1 MRKIKV
7 GIIGMGRAGGE
18 MNPKELLRVPD
29 RYEIV
34 AAADWDESRRE
45 NPPELL
51 RNVPKI
57 YASFDELLA
66 DPEVELV
73 CIEVRNPDH
82 TPFAIRAMEAGKYVS
97 LDKPMT
103 AGAKDIADLQA
114 AAAKHPGLLF
124 PRLNRRFESA
134 FLKARQVIDS
144 GLLGKV
150 SMVKIHRCC
159 SFCRRNDWMT
169 LREFYG
175 GLLTNWGPHIIDQAL
190 RYLGAPVK
198 DMWGDCQSLISIG
211 DGDDQIKLLLRGTN
225 GRVVDV
231 EICGMVTLPGRELEA
246 WGSRGTLIYDPKV
259 DETHLI
265 AKIVDPSIPYR
276 DLKAHRENPP
286 LKYGNF
292 DESLYFVEEK
302 IEIPP
307 VPSEKIWHYIYDTI
321 VNGAEFPIKLEEVVE
336 VMQIVDKLYDAFV
349 PDPAKAQR

>member
-7 GIIGMGRAGGE
+7 GIIGMGRAGGS
-18 MNPKELLRVPD
+18 MNPGELLKRSD

-34 AAADWDESRRE
+34 AAADWDESRR
-45 NPPELL
+45 NTPPELL

-114 AAAKHPGLLF
+114 AAAKFPGRLF
-124 PRLNRRFESA
+124 PRLNRRFED
-134 FLKARQVIDS
+134 FFIKTRQVIDS

-150 SMVKIHRCC
+150 SMVKVHRCC
-159 SFCRRNDWMT
+159 AFCRRNDWMT
-169 LREFYG
+169 MREYYG

-190 RYLGAPVK
+190 RYLDAPVA
-198 DMWGDCQSLISIG
+198 DMWGNIQSLISIG
-211 DGDDQIKLLLRGTN
+211 DGDDQIKLILRGTN

-231 EICGMVTLPGRELEA
+231 EVCGMVTLPGREIEV
-246 WGSRGTLIYDPKV
+246 WGSRGTLVYDPSV
-259 DETHLI
+259 DKTHLI
-265 AKIVDPSIPYR
+265 AKIVDPSIPYK
-276 DLKAHRENPP
+276 DLKPHRENPP
-286 LKYGNF
+286 AKYGNF
-292 DESLYFVEEK
+292 DETLYFVEQK

-307 VPSEKIWHYIYDTI
+307 APTHIWDHIYDTI
-321 VNGAEFPIKLEEVVE
+321 VNGAEFPIKLSEVVE
-336 VMQIVDKLYDAFV
+336 VMQIIDKLYDAFE
-349 PDPAKAQR
+349 PDPAKRP

>member
-7 GIIGMGRAGGE
+7 GIIGMGRAGGT
-18 MNPKELLRVPD
+18 MNPSELLKRSD

-34 AAADWDESRRE
+34 AAADWDESRRK

-124 PRLNRRFESA
+124 PRLNRRFED
-134 FLKARQVIDS
+134 FFIKTRQVIDS
-144 GLLGKV
+144 GLLGNV
-150 SMVKIHRCC
+150 SMVKVHRCC
-159 SFCRRNDWMT
+159 AFCRRNDWMT
-169 LREFYG
+169 MREFYG
-175 GLLTNWGPHIIDQAL
+175 GLLTNWGPHIIDQGL
-190 RYLGAPVK
+190 RYLGAPVAE
-198 DMWGDCQSLISIG
+198 MWGNIQSLISIG
-211 DGDDQIKLLLRGTN
+211 DGDDQIKLVMRGTN

-231 EICGMVTLPGRELEA
+231 EVCGMVTLPGREIEV
-246 WGSRGTLIYDPKV
+246 WGSRGTLVYDPAV
-259 DETHLI
+259 DKGHLI
-265 AKIVDPSIPYR
+265 AKIVDPSIPYKE
-276 DLKAHRENPP
+276 LKAHRENPP
-286 LKYGNF
+286 AKYGNF
-292 DESLYFVEEK
+292 DETLYFVEQK
-302 IEIPP
+302 IDIPP
-307 VPSEKIWHYIYDTI
+307 VPRQIWDYIYDTV
-321 VNGAEFPIKLEEVVE
+321 VNGAEFPIKLAEVVE
-336 VMQIVDKLYDAFV
+336 VMQIIDKLYDAFE
-349 PDPAKAQR
+349 PDPAKAVR

>member
-18 MNPKELLRVPD
+18 MNPRELLRVSD

-34 AAADWDESRRE
+34 AAADWDESRRK

-51 RNVPKI
+51 RNCPKI
-57 YASFDELLA
+57 YADFDELLA

-124 PRLNRRFESA
+124 PRLNRRFEN
-134 FLKARQVIDS
+134 FFIKTRQVIDS

-159 SFCRRNDWMT
+159 AFCRRKDWMT

-190 RYLGAPVK
+190 RYLGAPVR

-211 DGDDQIKLLLRGTN
+211 DGDDQIKVIFRGTN

-231 EICGMVTLPGRELEA
+231 EICGMVTLPGREIEV
-246 WGSRGTLIYDPKV
+246 WGSRGTLVYDPAV
-259 DETHLI
+259 DKQHLI

-286 LKYGNF
+286 SKYGNL
-292 DESLYFVEEK
+292 DEKLYFVEEK

-307 VPSEKIWHYIYDTI
+307 PPAEIWDCIYNTI
-321 VNGAEFPIKLEEVVE
+321 VNGDEFPIKLDEVVE
-336 VMQIVDKLYDAFV
+336 VMRIIDKLYDAFV
-349 PDPAKAQR
+349 PDPAKAAR